1 MRVKG
6 DEREGG
12 LEAPTASRNCQGGE
26 IGRHYGGGEGR
37 GGAIEGERGIEEKD
51 LRMKM
56 EKEVVWKQEREWE
69 FRRRKDEEEENLRD
83 EK

>member
-12 LEAPTASRNCQGGE
+12 LEALTASRNCQGGE

-37 GGAIEGERGIEEKD
+37 GGAIEGERGIG
-51 LRMKM
+51 R
-56 EKEVVWKQEREWE
+56 
-69 FRRRKDEEEENLRD
+69 N
-83 EK
+83 